1 VTRPDLAPRPGG
13 TPRAAALLLPGGVVR
28 SERRPGLLYPPSL
41 RLATFAADL
50 ARVPGLAV
58 HLVRYRTTGWNGGA
72 TRADANAVLDALRAA
87 CGDVPTVLVGH
98 SLGARAS
105 LGAGGHPLVRG
116 VCALAAWIGEDDGVE
131 HLVGRRLLLAHGDRD
146 RVTSPLGSLVVARR
160 AAAAGIDARYVAV
173 RGAGHTLL
181 RRPLV
186 WQRLVREFTLDVLGL
201 ATSPPRLYPSAREA
215 RV

>member
-1 VTRPDLAPRPGG
+1 
-13 TPRAAALLLPGGVVR
+13 
-28 SERRPGLLYPPSL
+28 
-41 RLATFAADL
+41 
-50 ARVPGLAV
+50 
-58 HLVRYRTTGWNGGA
+58 
-72 TRADANAVLDALRAA
+72 
-87 CGDVPTVLVGH
+87 VLVGH